1 VSTPRSLSCLFDT
14 DVLLDVVFRREPF
27 ANASA
32 HVLLLAERRTIAGW
46 TTPLILANV
55 FYLVGRAR
63 DVPAAHDAIRGL
75 RGVLG
80 ILGVGTAET
89 DAAFA
94 RAADYPD
101 WEDQLQYAAA
111 ESHFCE
117 YLITRNVSDF
127 PTSPVRAVTPSE
139 FLAVV
144 VEQDS

>member
-1 VSTPRSLSCLFDT
+1 MSIAHSLSCLFDT

-27 ANASA
+27 VYASA
-32 HVLLLAERRTIAGW
+32 HVLLLAERQTIAGW
-46 TTPLILANV
+46 TTPVILANV

-63 DVPAAHDAIRGL
+63 TVPAAHDAIRGL
-75 RGVLG
+75 RGILG

-111 ESHFCE
+111 EHHACE

-139 FLAVV
+139 FLALAL
-144 VEQDS
+144 

>member
-27 ANASA
+27 VNASA
-32 HVLLLAERRTIAGW
+32 HVLLLAERQTIAGW
-46 TTPLILANV
+46 TTPVILANV

-63 DVPAAHDAIRGL
+63 TIPAAHDTIRGL
-75 RGVLG
+75 RGILG

-89 DAAFA
+89 DAAFS

-111 ESHFCE
+111 ENHACE

-127 PTSPVRAVTPSE
+127 PTSPVEAVTPSE
-139 FLAVV
+139 FLAMT
-144 VEQDS
+144 

>member
-27 ANASA
+27 VNASA
-32 HVLLLAERRTIAGW
+32 HVLLLAERQTIAGW
-46 TTPLILANV
+46 TTPVILANV

-63 DVPAAHDAIRGL
+63 TIPAAHDAIRGL
-75 RGVLG
+75 RGILG

-89 DAAFA
+89 DAAFS

-111 ESHFCE
+111 KNHACE

-127 PTSPVRAVTPSE
+127 PTSPVEAVTPSE
-139 FLAVV
+139 FLAMT
-144 VEQDS
+144 

>member
-1 VSTPRSLSCLFDT
+1 MSTPRSLSCLFDT

-27 ANASA
+27 VNASA
-32 HVLLLAERRTIAGW
+32 HVLLLAERQTIAGW
-46 TTPLILANV
+46 TTPVILANV

-63 DVPAAHDAIRGL
+63 TIPAAHDTIRGL
-75 RGVLG
+75 RGILG

-89 DAAFA
+89 DAAFS

-111 ESHFCE
+111 ENHACE

-127 PTSPVRAVTPSE
+127 PTSPVEAVTPSE
-139 FLAVV
+139 FLAMT
-144 VEQDS
+144 